1 VIPNATI
8 SAVADSPAEV
18 IQAAWNRCRLAALRR
33 DAEDRDED
41 ADPITAPICWN
52 IETIAL
58 PVAVCSGARLTV
70 ADAIKVGNAIPTC
83 SYGEPAEQKA
93 AHVVRRLT
101 DRQCEPV
108 SPRDQP
114 GTAPRR
120 RSLRS
125 GSLVFRRRFSAIPA
139 KIGTITGP
147 GALANPVLSAE

>member
-18 IQAAWNRCRLAALRR
+18 IQAAWNRCRLAAL
-33 DAEDRDED
+33 DATPRI
-41 ADPITAPICWN
+41 ATRTLIPITAPICWN

-70 ADAIKVGNAIPTC
+70 ADRDQGWERQSPTC

-101 DRQCEPV
+101 DRQCEQCRPETNQNSPAAAIAPV
-108 SPRDQP
+108 
-114 GTAPRR
+114 
-120 RSLRS
+120 

-147 GALANPVLSAE
+147 ERWPIPF